1 MDVNGYCTLNP
12 TWMASFASLFRITAQ
27 KKLIPKGVSD
37 QSLVDMDVS
46 ENSGRERDLSSP
58 FKVGREITIL

>member
-12 TWMASFASLFRITAQ
+12 TWMASFASLFRITAE

-37 QSLVDMDVS
+37 QSLVDMHVS
-46 ENSGRERDLSSP
+46 ENSGTPKSS
-58 FKVGREITIL
+58 ILIGFLETPTW